1 METSRPNMATYVLIL
16 FSYSRGRAT
25 ILKAVDN
32 KRARFRSWQER
43 ARNPGLTVL
52 LVVQVFLL
60 FVALPLDAAGVPI
73 AAPITWL
80 LLLAPL
86 TVVVTVSRR
95 PVATAIMFAGYAA
108 AVTGVAFDGQSPT
121 AASLLNGGFILL
133 FSALTWVV
141 GNAVYAPG
149 RITFHRLQGAVVIYL
164 SAAMI
169 FATAYRLIW
178 ELIPGAFSHLPSG
191 TNIPYEFGT
200 MLYFSITTLATV
212 GYGDIVPIHP
222 FARSLANFE
231 AIAGQFY
238 LAITVARLVTM
249 EIEDRRSRTSQRG
262 DGADG

>member
-1 METSRPNMATYVLIL
+1 LTA
-16 FSYSRGRAT
+16 
-25 ILKAVDN
+25 DD

-60 FVALPLDAAGVPI
+60 FVALPLDAVGVPV

-86 TVVVTVSRR
+86 TVVVMVSRR
-95 PVATAIMFAGYAA
+95 PVATVIMFVGFAA
-108 AVTGVAFDGQSPT
+108 AVAGVALGRQSPI

-141 GNAVYAPG
+141 ANALYAPG
-149 RITFHRLQGAVVIYL
+149 RITFHRLQGAVVVYL
-164 SAAMI
+164 SGAMI

-178 ELIPGAFSHLPSG
+178 QLIPGAFSHLPAEAS
-191 TNIPYEFGT
+191 IPHEFAT

-212 GYGDIVPIHP
+212 GYGDIVPLHP

-249 EIEDRRSRTSQRG
+249 EVEDRRSRGSQRSE
-262 DGADG
+262 GAGG

>member
-1 METSRPNMATYVLIL
+1 M
-16 FSYSRGRAT
+16 
-25 ILKAVDN
+25 KAHSLVSAADD
-32 KRARFRSWQER
+32 KRARFRSWQEQ
-43 ARNPGLTVL
+43 ARNPGLTIL

-60 FVALPLDAAGVPI
+60 FVALPLDAVGVTI

-80 LLLAPL
+80 LLLVPL
-86 TVVVTVSRR
+86 TVVVLVSRR
-95 PVATAIMFAGYAA
+95 PVATAIMFVGYAA
-108 AVTGVAFDGQSPT
+108 VVTGVTLGRQSPI

-149 RITFHRLQGAVVIYL
+149 RITVHRLQGAVVIYL

-178 ELIPGAFSHLPSG
+178 ELIPGAFSHLP
-191 TNIPYEFGT
+191 TEANIPYEFGT

-238 LAITVARLVTM
+238 LAMTVARLVTM
-249 EIEDRRSRTSQRG
+249 EVEDRRNRGSQRG
-262 DGADG
+262 ESADG